1 MDRSTVKR
9 KWFPLWVIPLVALGA
24 VMTVWLRLSI
34 VGTTYRIHQEDKK
47 IRALRQEQGKAE
59 LQLAN
64 QRSPRRLEGLAR
76 TRFGLTQPSADRVV
90 HLR

>member
-1 MDRSTVKR
+1 MKQ
-9 KWFPLWVIPLVALGA
+9 KWLPLWILPVIGAAAVA
-24 VMTVWLRLSI
+24 TVWLRLTI

-47 IRALRQEQGKAE
+47 IRSLRQEQAKAE

-76 TRFGLTQPSADRVV
+76 SRFGLTQPSADRVV
-90 HLR
+90 HLK

>member
-1 MDRSTVKR
+1 MKQ
-9 KWFPLWVIPLVALGA
+9 KWRPVWILPLIATAAVA
-24 VMTVWLRLSI
+24 TVWLRLTI
-34 VGTTYRIHQEDKK
+34 VGTTYRIHQENKK
-47 IRALRQEQGKAE
+47 IRTLRQEQAQGE

-90 HLR
+90 HIK